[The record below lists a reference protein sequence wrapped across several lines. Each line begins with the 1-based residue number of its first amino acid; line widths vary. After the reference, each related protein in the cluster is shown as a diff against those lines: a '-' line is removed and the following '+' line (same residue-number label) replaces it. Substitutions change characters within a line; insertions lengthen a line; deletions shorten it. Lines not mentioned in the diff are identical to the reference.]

1 MRNGSLMRE
10 KRRVERFELHIET
23 LCKVHDEGIGDETHM
38 LLTNNISS
46 EGAFLRTTNPLPVGT
61 NIDLNFLLSQEELSN
76 DTDDQKIN
84 IWTSGKVVRT
94 DEMGMAVEFEKLYK
108 VSQLK

>member
-1 MRNGSLMRE
+1 MRE
-10 KRRVERFELHIET
+10 KRKVERFELHIET
-23 LCKVHDEGIGDETHM
+23 LCKAQDEGIGDETNM

-61 NIDLNFLLSQEELSN
+61 NIDLNFLLSQEELSSN
-76 DTDDQKIN
+76 TNDQKIN

>member
-1 MRNGSLMRE
+1 MSE
-10 KRRVERFELHIET
+10 KRKVERFELHIEA
-23 LCKVHDEGIGDETHM
+23 LCKVHDDEIGDKTHT
-38 LLTNNISS
+38 LLTDNISS
-46 EGAFLRTTNPLPVGT
+46 EGAFLRTTNPFPVGT

-76 DTDDQKIN
+76 NTNDQKIN
-84 IWTSGKVVRT
+84 IWTSGKVIRT